1 VNNKTEKKI
10 EETGKKRFRLLFD
23 YWIKHN
29 RDHASELENW
39 LQQLEAEGWEASAQE
54 LQEAVKLAAGMNRHL
69 ESALDKLSDR
79 KEREHISSP
88 PAAEDI
94 PSNFNLKKI
103 GTIHTPYKNFA
114 PYQPRE
120 DDAGEF
126 IVEVDPVYQDGLNR
140 LEEFRYIYLL
150 YFLHR
155 RDDEIHLKVQSPWS
169 EEEVGLFA
177 SRSTHR
183 PNPLGLSVV
192 KIIKRQENK
201 LFTSGLDV
209 FDGTP
214 LLDLKPYLKEL
225 DAKADADYGWLNG
238 SESRDHLL
246 LHIKGIPH

>member
-1 VNNKTEKKI
+1 MNKKAQKKS
-10 EETGKKRFRLLFD
+10 EETGKKRFRLLLD

-29 RDHASELENW
+29 QEHASELEKW

-54 LQEAVKLAAGMNRHL
+54 LQEAIKLAAKMNRHI
-69 ESALDKLSDR
+69 EGALNKLSNR
-79 KEREHISSP
+79 KEGKHISSP
-88 PAAEDI
+88 PAAKEI
-94 PSNFNLKKI
+94 LSNFNLKKI

-114 PYQPRE
+114 PYQPQE
-120 DDAGEF
+120 NDEGEF
-126 IVEVDPVYQDGLNR
+126 IIEVNPDYETGLNR
-140 LEEFRYIYLL
+140 LEEFRYIYVL
-150 YFLHR
+150 YYLHQR
-155 RDDEIHLKVQSPWS
+155 RGPISLKVQSPWS

-177 SRSTHR
+177 SRSSHR
-183 PNPLGLSVV
+183 PNPIGLSVV

-214 LLDLKPYLKEL
+214 LLDLKPYFQEL